1 VFFFFTIFA
10 IIVNGQ
16 EFINNDANQI
26 IVWNAQ
32 SPISNAY
39 SSKWQTRVNVGTNI
53 PITKLLQ
60 GTNID
65 NLFEYDDNSFYWQIL
80 SLTYFFNRHWGLEFN
95 YQAGTSSRLRKKG
108 NNYYTNRI
116 ESFIKNMHSEFDE
129 IYYIRSMNM
138 YGTHYDDFN
147 FFRGDIKRGFFGVIY
162 RLETDKIYLYPK
174 LSFGTISFYTD
185 WFRANLK
192 EKNSNNEFEIYVSSV
207 KIPNVNEY
215 LTIIPSVS
223 FGYKITNRL
232 YFNSEIKL
240 SYFKPDIE
248 IKKELTNLFTKESTV
263 EYFDYKNNIFTLS
276 LGTVRPFD
284 CIILYSKTF
293 KII

>member
-1 VFFFFTIFA
+1 MIRKLFFVFFFFTIFA
-10 IIVNGQ
+10 TIVNGQ
-16 EFINNDANQI
+16 ESTNSSEI
-26 IVWNAQ
+26 IVWNVQ
-32 SPISNAY
+32 SPVSNAY

-53 PITKLLQ
+53 PITKLFQ

-80 SLTYFFNRHWGLEFN
+80 SITYFFNKHWGLEFN
-95 YQAGTSSRLRKKG
+95 YQAGTSSRLRERG
-108 NNYYTNRI
+108 NKYYTKRI
-116 ESFIKNMHSEFDE
+116 DSFITNMQSELNDM
-129 IYYIRSMNM
+129 YYVRSIDM

-147 FFRGDIKRGFFGVIY
+147 FFRGDIRRVLFGFIY
-162 RLETDKIYLYPK
+162 RFETDKIYVYPK

-185 WFRANLK
+185 WYQSNLK
-192 EKNSNNEFEIYVSSV
+192 EKNSNNEYSISVSSF

-248 IKKELTNLFTKESTV
+248 IKKEFTNLFTKESTL

-276 LGTVRPFD
+276 LGVGFIFVIR
-284 CIILYSKTF
+284 
-293 KII
+293 